1 MTYLVRNWARRI
13 ASAGSRRPQALW
25 TVVNERDELGSDL
38 VPDYLTSVREGALPR
53 GPRKTASDARP
64 KIVNARNAQ
73 HPDFGRL
80 PKIAA
85 DWWQGTRVFAA
96 TRSVQRPAS
105 QRRAIREAIRLPL
118 FFQPP

>member
-1 MTYLVRNWARRI
+1 
-13 ASAGSRRPQALW
+13 
-25 TVVNERDELGSDL
+25 VVNERDELGSNL

-73 HPDFGRL
+73 HPNFGRL

-85 DWWQGTRVFAA
+85 DLVARHEGLRGNSIDPTPR
-96 TRSVQRPAS
+96 
-105 QRRAIREAIRLPL
+105 
-118 FFQPP
+118 